1 MMTLLKGSERGMSLM
16 YKSQNDMIQEHLA
29 MFKRITKRQAL
40 QLYSCDRLAA
50 RISDLRHDRGLKIRT
65 VRKHKKNKFGKVVTY
80 VVYELEEAA

>member
-1 MMTLLKGSERGMSLM
+1 MTSLKDSERGTSLM
-16 YKSQNDMIQEHLA
+16 YKSQNDMIHEHLV

-65 VRKHKKNKFGKVVTY
+65 IRKHKKNRFGKTVTY
-80 VVYELEEAA
+80 VVYELEGVA